1 MRDKDVADL
10 YRKMMPEIGEVVGR
24 ATGELLREGGA
35 ITNLA
40 IREQI
45 TRLYADKADDVVVQ
59 MALALLSTKH

>member
-10 YRKMMPEIGEVVGR
+10 YRKMMPELGEVLGR
-24 ATGELLREGGA
+24 ATGELLREGRA

-45 TRLYADKADDVVVQ
+45 TRLYADKADDIVVQ
-59 MALALLSTKH
+59 MALALLSTTH